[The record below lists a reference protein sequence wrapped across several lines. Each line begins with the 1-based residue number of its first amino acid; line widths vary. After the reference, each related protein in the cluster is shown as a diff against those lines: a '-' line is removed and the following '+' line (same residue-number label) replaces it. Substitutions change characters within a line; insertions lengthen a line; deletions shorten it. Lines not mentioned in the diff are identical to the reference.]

1 MTSEAL
7 DWQRVSPLSMI
18 HQALVFFRQLIG
30 TNPGPLIG
38 MLAGAYAFASR
49 APLMAVATL
58 MGLSLFGLGLL
69 IVAWLRFRY
78 RLQEDA
84 IQVHRGVF
92 TRQRLTLQFDRIQN
106 IRIERPPYLRLFG
119 LARLSIESAGS
130 ASQEVHLP
138 GIARDRAEQLRD
150 SALARAAANA
160 PLDEE
165 TGEESAGER
174 TFHTLLTRRPSDL
187 VIFGISSP
195 VILWGGAIIASA
207 LGAVTQ
213 RLENNDDA
221 EQMLSQLRDQL
232 PESLAPEWLFAGG
245 LLALLLLMTV
255 ISIVMALIRY
265 YGYRLESQDDRYRL
279 HSGLFTQRE
288 QVLRHHKIQHIR
300 LAQSAVARLF
310 GRRHLTCHQIGM
322 VQPDM
327 PDGSG
332 NSLMAPALTPQEQNR
347 MAAQFCPGIDLERLS
362 FSPVSWRYM
371 LPKSGFWLVAWGAA
385 VIGLGIGGGSGIALG
400 LGLALPILLALIWLN
415 WRRQGWSF
423 TGDYLVLRGG
433 LFGIHYT
440 VFSGFRSQKVR
451 VYQSPLQRRAGL
463 ANVVVRLSSG
473 GFEIPYIRWQ
483 DAERIMDRLLHD
495 MEHSRAPWL

>member
-1 MTSEAL
+1 MSSEAVV
-7 DWQRVSPLSMI
+7 WQRVSPLSMI
-18 HQALVFFRQLIG
+18 HQGLEFFRQLIG

-38 MLAGAYAFASR
+38 MLAGGYAFASR
-49 APLMAVATL
+49 APLMAAATL
-58 MGLSLFGLGLL
+58 IGLSLFGLGLL

-92 TRQRLTLQFDRIQN
+92 TRQRLTLQFERIQN

-119 LARLSIESAGS
+119 LVRLSIESAGS

-150 SALARAAANA
+150 NALARGAADSLA
-160 PLDEE
+160 DEE
-165 TGEESAGER
+165 SGEQPAEDGA
-174 TFHTLLTRRPSDL
+174 FQTLLTRRPSDL
-187 VIFGISSP
+187 LIFGISSP

-213 RLENNDDA
+213 RMENDEDA

-265 YGYRLESQDDRYRL
+265 YGYRLESQGDRYRL
-279 HSGLFTQRE
+279 HSGLLTQRE

-300 LAQSAVARLF
+300 LAQSSVARLF

-347 MAAQFCPGIDLERLS
+347 MAAQFCPGIDLEQLT

-371 LPKSGFWLVAWGAA
+371 LPKSGFWLVGWVAA
-385 VIGLGIGGGSGIALG
+385 GIGFGIGGGAGIALA
-400 LGLALPILLALIWLN
+400 LALPVLLGLIWLN

-423 TGDYLVLRGG
+423 SGDYLVLRGG